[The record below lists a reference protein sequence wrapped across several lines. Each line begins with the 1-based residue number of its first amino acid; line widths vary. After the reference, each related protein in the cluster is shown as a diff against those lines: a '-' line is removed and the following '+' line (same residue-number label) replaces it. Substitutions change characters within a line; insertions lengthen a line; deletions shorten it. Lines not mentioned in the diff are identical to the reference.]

1 MPRGKAS
8 RTKKLTIHE
17 DSEFTGMDV
26 QTPPVTSK
34 GLRLFTVKNIIIVVI
49 LILVVLAWKFKGY
62 FIVATVNGQ
71 PISRFELN
79 DQLISRFGAQTIDSM
94 INERL
99 IMGAARQKGIFIS
112 AGEIDARVKEIEG
125 RLQGQKL
132 ADALTAQGLTEPM
145 FRHQLEV
152 QLSIEK
158 LFDKEATVSPKE
170 IEDYIAQNSVALK
183 NATDTAALQADV
195 TANLKQQKI
204 SELFDKWFTDVKKN
218 ASVKK
223 FL

>member
-1 MPRGKAS
+1 MPRGKAVK
-8 RTKKLTIHE
+8 TKKLTI
-17 DSEFTGMDV
+17 SEGNEFASTDV
-26 QTPPVTSK
+26 QRPLYTS
-34 GLRLFTVKNIIIVVI
+34 GLRFFTVKNIIIAVI
-49 LILVVLAWKFKGY
+49 LILVVLVWKFKGY

-79 DQLISRFGAQTIDSM
+79 DELTNRFGTQTIDSM

-112 AGEIDARVKEIEG
+112 TEEINGRVKQIEN

-132 ADALTAQGLTEPM
+132 ADALTAQGLTDSM

-158 LFDKEATVSPKE
+158 LFDKEATVSTKE
-170 IEDYIAQNSVALK
+170 IDDYISQNAAALK
-183 NATDTAALQADV
+183 GATDTAALKTDV

-204 SELFDKWFTDVKKN
+204 SDLFDKWFTDVKKN